1 MSKLTIP
8 VPSLNGWLC
17 HGECAEALTERA
29 RARLGR
35 EPVLGS
41 LLHVGAEL
49 WVDGPDADAQDI
61 PAAVDVLKRRLQADV
76 HALRLRVES
85 GGIVVAGLSV
95 ATDRESQGLI
105 QDALAGLQACP
116 DMAPLSWRCA
126 DGAWAQVS
134 LQQLQAMSTAVF
146 RHVEGCFR
154 AEASHVAAVA
164 ALQNDGD
171 CQGYDINTGWPG
183 P

>member
-116 DMAPLSWRCA
+116 DVAPLSWRCA

-134 LQQLQAMSTAVF
+134 LEQLQAISTAVF

-154 AEASHVAAVA
+154 VEHEHKETID
-164 ALQNDGD
+164 ALPDEET
-171 CQGYDINTGWPG
+171 CMTYDISQGWPA
-183 P
+183 